1 MFIAGTGPNQ
11 ARADGTGRVTEYDQ
25 ALSVGEE
32 LPFQLEQT
40 RPGSWMTGMTQQLG
54 RTSAGM

>member
-11 ARADGTGRVTEYDQ
+11 ARVDGTGRVTEYDQ
-25 ALSVGEE
+25 ALSIGEE

-40 RPGSWMTGMTQQLG
+40 RRPDRG
-54 RTSAGM
+54 